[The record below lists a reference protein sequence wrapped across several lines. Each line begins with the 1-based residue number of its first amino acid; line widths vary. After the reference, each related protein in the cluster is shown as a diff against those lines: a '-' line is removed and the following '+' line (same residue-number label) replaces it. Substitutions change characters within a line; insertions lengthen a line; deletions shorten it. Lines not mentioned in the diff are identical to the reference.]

1 MEWNP
6 PDWLDQTK
14 NIRNQEYFK
23 TFYDSFSYLKLSTLM
38 VNMLHLSLSYIL
50 LTLAINDE
58 IKILRCNINV

>member
-1 MEWNP
+1 
-6 PDWLDQTK
+6 
-14 NIRNQEYFK
+14 
-23 TFYDSFSYLKLSTLM
+23 M